1 MNLLYPFGF
10 EDMRRLPCFRGKG
23 DLCEL
28 IALIATSDEH
38 INLKR
43 KVLISKGKVGY
54 PWESTRDIYQ
64 HIPPIYGLYNGFMGQ
79 YGVIFWEKM
88 LGYLPKGTQLF
99 PLIILAGAWK
109 GVKLGVSKIP

>member
-43 KVLISKGKVGY
+43 KVLI
-54 PWESTRDIYQ
+54 
-64 HIPPIYGLYNGFMGQ
+64 
-79 YGVIFWEKM
+79 
-88 LGYLPKGTQLF
+88 
-99 PLIILAGAWK
+99 LAGAWK